1 MIINWEAKAKQYQAL
16 WRSVLRQGSLC
27 ADHIKGQ
34 CNIEIKWVE
43 GSDVGAVEF
52 KNLHSDDAEQR
63 LCDAVR
69 GAVFLARANNG
80 RAVVTI
86 TVDPIAAATRET

>member
-1 MIINWEAKAKQYQAL
+1 MISSSHWEAKAKQYQAL
-16 WRSVLRQGSLC
+16 WRSVLRQGSMC

-34 CNIEIKWVE
+34 CNVEIKWVE

-52 KNLHSDDAEQR
+52 KNLHSDEAEQS
-63 LCDAVR
+63 LCAAAR
-69 GAVFLARANNG
+69 AAVFHARITG

-86 TVDPIAAATRET
+86 TVESIATRET